1 MASRMKVK
9 PWEEDMV
16 ATRRAFLQ
24 TGVLSVAWIG
34 TFCEWAY
41 AEDTTKPIKI
51 GILIPGSKTDHGW
64 MESAYNGMKSA
75 EQRHGKKIEVTYIEN
90 VKFADME
97 QALVTL
103 ANKNE
108 MVIGAAGQTQAS
120 VLKVAKRFPKVKFSI
135 VGPTGQPT
143 NNVAQYDVLQAQI
156 GFIAGAIAAMMS
168 KNGAVSY
175 VGGLEIPAIVNTGT
189 EFENGA
195 KYVRPDTKCI
205 ISYTGDFDDVAK
217 SKEATLAAIA
227 QGADIHYNI
236 LNLGVRGM
244 EQAAREKGTK
254 MIGSYSNYCSDNNPL
269 YIAYTVSGIGFMV
282 EYAIDQI
289 VAGTW
294 HPEYKPFGLAM
305 GPKASDIAI
314 CTGATPE
321 ILAKVDELKADL
333 LSGKIKVKVG

>member
-1 MASRMKVK
+1 MDRN
-9 PWEEDMV
+9 
-16 ATRRAFLQ
+16 RRAFLQ
-24 TGVLSVAWIG
+24 TGLLSVAWVG
-34 TFCEWAY
+34 TASSSVFAQD
-41 AEDTTKPIKI
+41 AAKPIRI
-51 GILIPGSKTDHGW
+51 GILIPGSKADHGW
-64 MESAYNGMKSA
+64 MESAYNGMKAA
-75 EQRHGKKIEVTYIEN
+75 EQRHGNKVKITYIEN

-103 ANKNE
+103 ASKND

-143 NNVAQYDVLQAQI
+143 ANVAQYDVLQAQI
-156 GFIAGAIAAMMS
+156 GFVAGAVAAMMS
-168 KNGAVSY
+168 KTGAVSY
-175 VGGLEIPAIVNTGT
+175 VGGLEIPAIVN
-189 EFENGA
+189 
-195 KYVRPDTKCI
+195 
-205 ISYTGDFDDVAK
+205 
-217 SKEATLAAIA
+217 
-227 QGADIHYNI
+227 
-236 LNLGVRGM
+236 LGLRGM

-294 HPEYKPFGLAM
+294 HPEYKPFGLVM
-305 GPKASDIAI
+305 GPRAAGINI

-321 ILAKVDELKADL
+321 ILAKVKELEADL

>member
-1 MASRMKVK
+1 M
-9 PWEEDMV
+9 DG
-16 ATRRAFLQ
+16 TRRAFLK
-24 TGVLSVAWIG
+24 TSMLSVICIG
-34 TFCEWAY
+34 TSGRLAL
-41 AEDTTKPIKI
+41 AEDAAKPIRI
-51 GILIPGSKTDHGW
+51 GILIPGSKADHGW
-64 MESAYNGMKSA
+64 MESAYNGMKAA
-75 EQRHGKKIEVTYIEN
+75 EQRHGDKIKVTYIEN

-97 QALVTL
+97 QALVSL
-103 ANKNE
+103 ASKND

-120 VLKVAKRFPKVKFSI
+120 VLKVAKRFPKIKFSI

-143 NNVAQYDVLQAQI
+143 ENVAQYDVLQAQI
-156 GFIAGAIAAMMS
+156 GFIAGAVAAMMS

-189 EFENGA
+189 EFANGA
-195 KYVRPDTKCI
+195 KYVKPDTKCFVNF
-205 ISYTGDFDDVAK
+205 TGDFDDVAK

-227 QGADIHYNI
+227 QGADVHYNI

-254 MIGSYSNYCSDNNPL
+254 MIGSYSNYCADKNPL

-305 GPKASDIAI
+305 GPKSADIDV

-321 ILAKVDELKADL
+321 ILDKIKELKADL